1 MINKTPVTA
10 RPPDQGARSVSRLF
24 LATFLVSCF
33 WFWWLV
39 SLVFRRF
46 LDIEDPVTNWGLGIS
61 LLAAG
66 CFAMGFL
73 VRRPQPRPSAFAAST
88 LDRCEELTYKLT
100 MLLFPPAMALA
111 LWFAAAS
118 IGKPYGEQTVSF
130 ADQIV
135 YYLHLFFGFMFLGV
149 VTPGK
154 GARRRVCL
162 AIIALVLP
170 RLIVSLHFGR
180 FFLAQGVVPILFI
193 AVARGFVQLSP
204 KRLVQIA
211 ILGLFI
217 LFVPSI
223 TRGDPIFGADDQS
236 PANQSLPQI
245 ASWLSAGSS
254 LQMTEDYRDLD
265 LRGRCPPLLVS
276 LTAKLVPYT
285 LLHLCTIRLRDSDYV
300 ANLDVI
306 LTAEMAQK
314 ALDLTGQDDIGGA
327 GASFLLELYLT
338 GGVAAVVLG
347 SLTFGFLCR
356 LMTASLATR
365 SLFSGIWAECL
376 MRAVFTPRAT
386 LGYVFEKVPWLVVTT
401 VLVALLSGQLDSS
414 RGRASSALSRT

>member
-1 MINKTPVTA
+1 MIDKTPVRTWT
-10 RPPDQGARSVSRLF
+10 PNEGARSVSRLF
-24 LATFLVSCF
+24 LTTFLASCF
-33 WFWWLV
+33 WFWWLL

-46 LDIEDPVTNWGLGIS
+46 LGIEDPVTNWGLGAS

-66 CFAMGFL
+66 CFAIGFL
-73 VRRPQPRPSAFAAST
+73 VRQPRPRPSAFAAST
-88 LDRCEELTYKLT
+88 LDRCEDLSYKLT
-100 MLLFPPAMALA
+100 LLLFVPAMALA

-118 IGKPYGEQTVSF
+118 IGKAYGEQTVGF

-135 YYLHLFFGFMFLGV
+135 YYFHLFFGFMFLGV
-149 VTPGK
+149 ATSGK
-154 GARRRVCL
+154 GARRRVWL

-180 FFLAQGVVPILFI
+180 FFLAQGVVPILFL
-193 AVARGFVQLSP
+193 AVARGFVRLSS
-204 KRLVQIA
+204 KRLLQVA

-223 TRGDPIFGADDQS
+223 TRGDPIFGNDDQA

-245 ASWLSAGSS
+245 AQWLSAGSS
-254 LQMTEDYRDLD
+254 LEMTEEYRDLD

-285 LLHLCTIRLRDSDYV
+285 LLHLCTIRLRDSDYA
-300 ANLDVI
+300 ANLDMI
-306 LTAEMAQK
+306 LTADMTEQSI
-314 ALDLTGQDDIGGA
+314 DLTGEEDIGGA

-338 GGVAAVVLG
+338 GGIAAVVLG
-347 SLTFGFLCR
+347 SLAFGFLCR
-356 LMTASLATR
+356 LMTASLAAR

-376 MRAVFTPRAT
+376 MRAAFAPRGT
-386 LGYVFEKVPWLVVTT
+386 LGYVFEKVPWLVLAT
-401 VLVALLSGQLDSS
+401 VLVTLLCGQPDRS
-414 RGRASSALSRT
+414 RGQASCALSRA